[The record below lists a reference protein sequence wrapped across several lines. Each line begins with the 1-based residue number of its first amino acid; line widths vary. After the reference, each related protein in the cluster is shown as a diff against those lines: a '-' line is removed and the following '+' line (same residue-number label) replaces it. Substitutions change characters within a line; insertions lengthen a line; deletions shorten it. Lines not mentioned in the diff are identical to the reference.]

1 MTQVSSQLITQVK
14 ISDLS
19 LVNSQPYLEDV
30 QDGDDALL
38 RLVAHPA
45 ACRRPRRG
53 CRRRCRR
60 LGRRG
65 RRYGRALMETVK
77 NTSIYRVFHQLAD
90 LGWVDFDVGFFP
102 MPESAW
108 ADEIEA
114 ETAEQLGKIQ

>member
-77 NTSIYRVFHQLAD
+77 NTYIVYRVFHQLED
-90 LGWVDFDVGFFP
+90 LGWVDFDVGGLNRV
-102 MPESAW
+102 SLYAR
-108 ADEIEA
+108 IC
-114 ETAEQLGKIQ
+114 LGRCDLGRNC